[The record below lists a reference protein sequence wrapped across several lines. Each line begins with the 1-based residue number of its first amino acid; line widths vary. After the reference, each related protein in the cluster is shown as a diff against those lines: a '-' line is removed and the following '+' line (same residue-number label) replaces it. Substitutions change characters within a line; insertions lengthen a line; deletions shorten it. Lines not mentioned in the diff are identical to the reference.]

1 MATVKSKQELRV
13 VFGTAGDETVGVTV
27 ENFDTSASEST
38 INSELNA
45 LLAAA
50 MTTVTGGGT
59 LIQALDNSGEGV
71 DVTRIKEAY
80 VTMQTRTWLV
90 ESNNTESDF
99 QKTSLK

>member
-27 ENFDTSASEST
+27 ENFDSSQSEST
-38 INSELNA
+38 INSRMNA

-50 MTTVTGGGT
+50 TATVTGGGT

-90 ESNNTESDF
+90 EGNSTESDF
-99 QKTSLK
+99 

>member
-1 MATVKSKQELRV
+1 MAKVTSKQELRV

-27 ENFDTSASEST
+27 DNYDTSASEST
-38 INSELNA
+38 TTARLDA

-50 MTTVTGGGT
+50 TATVTGGGT
-59 LIQALDNSGEGV
+59 LIQATNNSGEGV

-90 ESNNTESDF
+90 EGNSTESEF
-99 QKTSLK
+99 